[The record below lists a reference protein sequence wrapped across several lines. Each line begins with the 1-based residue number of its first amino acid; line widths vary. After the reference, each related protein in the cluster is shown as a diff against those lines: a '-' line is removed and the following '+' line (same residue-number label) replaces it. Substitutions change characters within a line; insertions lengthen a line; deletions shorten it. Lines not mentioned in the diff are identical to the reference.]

1 MKRVGTIMQLGAR
14 YWHSRKN
21 VTNYLLLAW
30 PVTVLAAMNMWRCVQ
45 TRKSHENV
53 HIVTLPQS
61 HLTSIFSTDND
72 CPDQHQKSLYATL
85 RNILNTA
92 SHTANAT
99 SDARPTLY
107 TPDGNADEYDGH
119 SLDNSLCDSSHV
131 SEFNK
136 VAKLSAILKGKLNN
150 CGN

>member
-1 MKRVGTIMQLGAR
+1 MQLGAR
-14 YWHSRKN
+14 YWLSRTK
-21 VTNYLLLAW
+21 VTNYLLLVW
-30 PVTVLAAMNMWRCVQ
+30 PVLATMNMWGCVQ
-45 TRKSHENV
+45 KGNPMKMSISPPLPPPSH
-53 HIVTLPQS
+53 ISCQY
-61 HLTSIFSTDND
+61 FSTDND

-136 VAKLSAILKGKLNN
+136 VAKLSAILKGKSNN

>member
-1 MKRVGTIMQLGAR
+1 
-14 YWHSRKN
+14 
-21 VTNYLLLAW
+21 
-30 PVTVLAAMNMWRCVQ
+30 MNMWGCVQ
-45 TRKSHENV
+45 KRKSHENV
-53 HIVTLPQS
+53 HIATLPPPS
-61 HLTSIFSTDND
+61 HISCQYFSTDD

-99 SDARPTLY
+99 TDARPTLY

-136 VAKLSAILKGKLNN
+136 VAKLSAILKGKFE
-150 CGN
+150 